1 MRITILQGL
10 TGLFLSLTPIFSYSQ
25 LNMTL
30 QDSVTYTSG
39 VNDICGWA
47 APDGKEYAL
56 VGLHSGVA
64 IVDVDSTPL
73 KEVAFV
79 PTFNNQWKDIN
90 TYGIMP
96 MCRQKQT

>member
-1 MRITILQGL
+1 MINTGMRFLLVSGL
-10 TGLFLSLTPIFSYSQ
+10 AALLSFIPRASYSQ

-30 QDSVTYTSG
+30 QDSVTYTQG

-56 VGLHSGVA
+56 VGLHTGVA

-73 KEVAFV
+73 KQVAFV
-79 PTFNNQWKDIN
+79 
-90 TYGIMP
+90 
-96 MCRQKQT
+96 